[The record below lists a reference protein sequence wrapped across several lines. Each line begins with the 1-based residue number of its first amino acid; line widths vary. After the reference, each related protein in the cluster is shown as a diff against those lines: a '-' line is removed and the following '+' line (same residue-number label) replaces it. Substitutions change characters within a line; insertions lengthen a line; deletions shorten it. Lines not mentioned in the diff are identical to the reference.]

1 MRINISTCKANTII
15 PFNHQHLLVGAINK
29 WMGTNNEH
37 GKISLYSFSRLNN
50 VKVVKDGLQIEGYSS
65 FFMSFHSN
73 DLLKKIID
81 GIQTDPRLFLD
92 LYVEEIVIQED
103 PYFENREL
111 FLPGSPILLK
121 RRVGVKIDHIL
132 YTDTRAAN
140 CLRETL
146 ETKMQ
151 IAGIS
156 DDSLSIHFDITKG
169 RPGTK
174 KVTYKGIENRVS
186 WCPVVIKGKPETKL
200 FAWNVGLGNST
211 GIGFGAII

>member
-1 MRINISTCKANTII
+1 M
-15 PFNHQHLLVGAINK
+15 VGAINK
-29 WMGTNNEH
+29 WMGINNEH

-50 VKVVKDGLQIEGYSS
+50 IKVVKDGFQIEGCSS

-73 DLLKKIID
+73 TLLKKIID

-132 YTDTRAAN
+132 YTDPRADN
-140 CLRETL
+140 CLKEVPHQIGFLL
-146 ETKMQ
+146 EY
-151 IAGIS
+151 
-156 DDSLSIHFDITKG
+156 FDITKG